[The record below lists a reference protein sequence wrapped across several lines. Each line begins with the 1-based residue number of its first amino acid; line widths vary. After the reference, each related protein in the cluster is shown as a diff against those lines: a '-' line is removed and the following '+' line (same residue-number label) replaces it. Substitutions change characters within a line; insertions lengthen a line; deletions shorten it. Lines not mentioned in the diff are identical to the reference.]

1 MKKILLLVTALAL
14 TIGATAQ
21 EKPFTYG
28 VKAGL
33 SLSQLSSGSVEN
45 MWGSFDND
53 ATDMLAG
60 FFVSAHF
67 NYSFGQFFGIQPEL
81 SFSMQ
86 GGKTPWEYFVW
97 LEYGG
102 DGKIRQTY
110 RYSYINIPVLFEVK
124 PITNLSIFV
133 GPQIGFN
140 IYKSRTTK
148 SEGWSE
154 TISGSDFDD
163 YLEQGGRKLNS
174 FDFAAV
180 VGLQYAILG
189 KYLISARY
197 NIGFSSVIGSSTDE
211 LSISGGDNRVL
222 QFGIGYQF

>member
-1 MKKILLLVTALAL
+1 MKKILLLVAALAL

-28 VKAGL
+28 IKTGL
-33 SLSQLSSGSVEN
+33 SLSQLSSGSAEY
-45 MWGSFDND
+45 MWGRFDND

-86 GGKTPWEYFVW
+86 GGKTSWESLIW
-97 LEYGG
+97 EEEYGG
-102 DGKIRQTY
+102 GKITQTG
-110 RYSYINIPVLFEVK
+110 RYNYINIPVLFEVK

-140 IYKSRTTK
+140 IYKSMTVKGMINTFL
-148 SEGWSE
+148 
-154 TISGSDFDD
+154 SGSDYDN
-163 YLEQGGRKLNS
+163 YLEQIGRKFNS
-174 FDFAAV
+174 VDFAAV
-180 VGLQYAILG
+180 VGLQYAIAG
-189 KYLISARY
+189 KYIISARY
-197 NIGFSSVIGSSTDE
+197 NIGFSTIIGSDMDNV
-211 LSISGGDNRVL
+211 SISGGDNRVL
-222 QFGIGYQF
+222 QFGVGYQF

>member
-1 MKKILLLVTALAL
+1 MRKILLLAAALAL

-28 VKAGL
+28 LKAGINIA
-33 SLSQLSSGSVEN
+33 QISSGTVDN
-45 MWGSFDND
+45 GIWGILDFD
-53 ATDMLAG
+53 ALDMKIG
-60 FFVSAHF
+60 FFVSGHV

-86 GGKTPWEYFVW
+86 GGKQSWTDDIW
-97 LEYGG
+97 LRATT
-102 DGKIRQTY
+102 IQTD

-163 YLEQGGRKLNS
+163 YLGQTDREFNS
-174 FDFAAV
+174 VDFAAV
-180 VGLQYAILG
+180 VGLQYAFWV
-189 KYLISARY
+189 
-197 NIGFSSVIGSSTDE
+197 NI
-211 LSISGGDNRVL
+211 
-222 QFGIGYQF
+222 